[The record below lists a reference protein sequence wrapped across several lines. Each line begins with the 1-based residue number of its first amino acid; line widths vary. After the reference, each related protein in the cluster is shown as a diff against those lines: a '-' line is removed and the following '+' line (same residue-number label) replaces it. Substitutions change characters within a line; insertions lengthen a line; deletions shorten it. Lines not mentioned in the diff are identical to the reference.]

1 MSLPTSNRNSWKQV
15 YPDDNIV
22 IAVLSNRRGATDD
35 NPISH
40 DTADVG
46 AYIGKLMI
54 DALP

>member
-1 MSLPTSNRNSWKQV
+1 MPTSNRNSWKQV

-46 AYIGKLMI
+46 AYTGKLMI